1 MGDLSKITDRLFGDG
16 VERVSE
22 PKPSRQIRVDRE
34 KIARMKATFED
45 AAQELDGVQVWLA
58 RDLQKLLG
66 YTDWRNFTNV
76 ISKAKES
83 CERAGAPVE
92 DHFVDVTRMIEIGK
106 GAQQRV
112 ADVALTRYAC
122 YLIAQNGD
130 PQKSPVA
137 FAQTYFALQTRKQ
150 EVLEE
155 RIAER
160 ERLIAREKL
169 SHTENELSGVIYER
183 GVDERGF
190 GIIRSKGD
198 AALFG
203 GFTTLDMKR
212 RLGVPQARALA
223 DFLPTVTIKAKD
235 LAAEMTN
242 YTVKSSN
249 LRGEQRISHQ
259 HVENNRNVR
268 SALVSSSIVPES
280 LPPEEDIRK
289 VERRLKSQE
298 KTLPKETTGIPRIE
312 YDAGG
317 DGQAT

>member
-1 MGDLSKITDRLFGDG
+1 MADNLSKITDRLFGDG
-16 VERVSE
+16 VERTAQ
-22 PKPSRQIRVDRE
+22 PQPGPARNIRVDRE
-34 KIARMKATFED
+34 KIARMKAVFEE
-45 AAQELDGVQVWLA
+45 AATDLDGVQVWLA

-66 YTDWRNFTNV
+66 YADWRNFQNV

-83 CERAGAPVE
+83 CERAGVPVE

-130 PQKSPVA
+130 PQKNPVA

-160 ERLIAREKL
+160 ERLTAREKL

-190 GIIRSKGD
+190 GVIRSKGD

-203 GFTTLDMKR
+203 GLNTGDMKR
-212 RLGVPQARALA
+212 RLGVPSSRALA

-242 YTVKSSN
+242 YTVKTSG
-249 LRGEQRISHQ
+249 LRGEDCISHQ

-268 SALVSSSIVPES
+268 HALVSSGIEPEH
-280 LPPEEDIRK
+280 LPAEEDIKK
-289 VERRLKSQE
+289 VERRIKSEE
-298 KTLPKETTGIPRIE
+298 KMLPKGVTGIPNGM
-312 YDAGG
+312 D
-317 DGQAT
+317 D